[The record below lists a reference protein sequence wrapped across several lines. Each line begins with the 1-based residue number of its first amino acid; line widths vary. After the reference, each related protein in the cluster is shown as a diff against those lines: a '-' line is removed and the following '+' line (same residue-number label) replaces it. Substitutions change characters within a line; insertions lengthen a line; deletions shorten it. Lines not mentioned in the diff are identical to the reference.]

1 MQTSSPNLQME
12 KASWVAGLTRL
23 TVKTIYKAA
32 REGKIPGTVRVLGTL
47 RFDRNAVLEWLR
59 GPTT

>member
-12 KASWVAGLTRL
+12 KARWVAGLTHL
-23 TVKTIYKAA
+23 SVKTIYKAA

-47 RFDRNAVLEWLR
+47 RFDRHAVLEWLD
-59 GPTT
+59 GSAT